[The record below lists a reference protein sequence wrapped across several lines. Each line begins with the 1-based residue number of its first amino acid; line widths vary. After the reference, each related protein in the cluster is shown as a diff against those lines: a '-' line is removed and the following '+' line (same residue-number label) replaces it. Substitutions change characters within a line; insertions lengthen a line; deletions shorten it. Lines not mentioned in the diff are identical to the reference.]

1 MTPTNELVGAKLRSN
16 ENIRK
21 ELHPS
26 ELEYLLKLVE
36 DDVRRSYRNWGDL
49 LH

>member
-1 MTPTNELVGAKLRSN
+1 MTPTNELVWAKLRSR

-21 ELHPS
+21 EFHPS

-36 DDVRRSYRNWGDL
+36 EDVNKSYRRWGDL